1 MDRRKYPRYP
11 DKEVVGLYTLEE
23 QRFTG
28 QGTLRNVGVKGC
40 CFEMDD
46 PVLEVNQKIH
56 IVFGFK
62 RGRRVEIPGQIVAK
76 YVKDGHQAY
85 SVKFIETDIVKI
97 NIIREYIEEIRV
109 GKI

>member
-11 DKEVVGLYTLEE
+11 DKEAIGLYTLEE
-23 QRFTG
+23 KRFTG
-28 QGTLRNVGVKGC
+28 QGTLRNVGIKGC

-46 PVLEVNQKIH
+46 PLLEAEQKLC

-76 YVKDGHQAY
+76 YMKDGHQAY
-85 SVKFIETDIVKI
+85 SIKFIETDVVKL
-97 NIIREYIEEIRV
+97 NIIREYIDEVRL